1 MNNAVKK
8 KGVQSIAF
16 QNPPVITNWASMV
29 GPMEGQGPYGNEFD
43 WVLEDYLFGEETW
56 EKAEAK
62 MLRETVKMV
71 VGKANLQL
79 DSIEVLLAGDL
90 LNQIIS
96 ANFAAR
102 ELKIPFLGLYGAC
115 STMAEGMALG
125 AMLIDGGFYHTLA
138 VGVTSHHYTAER
150 QFRFPTEQGT
160 QRVPSAQWTVTGCG
174 ALIMQ
179 AQGSGPRVTAATVG
193 KVVDLGQSDVNDMGG
208 AMAPAAA
215 DTIVTHFKDMGRTPD
230 YYDLVITGDL
240 GKYGMALLESLC
252 VKFDYPLGKRLTDC
266 GVIIY
271 DPRQDAH
278 AGGSG
283 CGCSAAM
290 FCGPF
295 LNRMANRQYNKLLL
309 VATGALMSPTT
320 SFQGES
326 IPCIAHA
333 VAVEN

>member
-1 MNNAVKK
+1 MTNSTKK
-8 KGVQSIAF
+8 MGSQSVVF
-16 QNPPVITNWASMV
+16 QNPPVVTNWGSMV
-29 GPMEGQGPYGNEFD
+29 GPMEGEGPYGSEFD
-43 WVLEDYLFGEETW
+43 WILEDYLFGEETW

-71 VGKANLQL
+71 TSKANLQL
-79 DSIEVLLAGDL
+79 QNLEVLLAGDL

-96 ANFAAR
+96 SNFAAR

-115 STMAEGMALG
+115 STMAQGTAMG
-125 AMLIDGGFYHTLA
+125 AMLVDGGYYQTVA
-138 VGVTSHHYTAER
+138 IGVTSHHYTAER

-174 ALIMQ
+174 VLILQ
-179 AQGSGPRVTAATVG
+179 AQGTGPRVTAATIG
-193 KVVDLGQSDVNDMGG
+193 KVIDMGQSDVNDMGG

-215 DTIVTHFKDMGRTPD
+215 DTLAMHFKDTGRRPD
-230 YYDLVITGDL
+230 YYDLIITGDL
-240 GKYGMALLESLC
+240 GKYGSALVESLC
-252 VKFDYPLGKRLTDC
+252 LKLEYPLGGRLMDC
-266 GVIIY
+266 GVLIY
-271 DPRQDAH
+271 DSQQDPH

-290 FCGPF
+290 FCGPL
-295 LNRMANRQYNKLLL
+295 LNRMQNRKYNKILL
-309 VATGALMSPTT
+309 VGTGALMSPT
-320 SFQGES
+320 SSLQGES